1 MRRRTRSKRRKA
13 NVSLSTCDNCGKAFT
28 RISQHLNYSKE
39 CQAFYNSNVGCRSSD
54 SKKANAGTHRE
65 SSTTSTYISS
75 IQGSL
80 ATVHHD
86 ESNGKLGCS
95 KSSVE
100 KDDISTINGT
110 NNFHSHDM
118 KKKLLY
124 QHLIVVHVLLLQTK
138 II

>member
-54 SKKANAGTHRE
+54 SKKG
-65 SSTTSTYISS
+65 STTSTYISS

-100 KDDISTINGT
+100 KDDISTINTT

-118 KKKLLY
+118 KKK
-124 QHLIVVHVLLLQTK
+124 
-138 II
+138 